1 MFFQF
6 FYLQLDIVAI
16 HKLNIVVWIGNNIH
30 DPINPRLET
39 SDQYKRNKTVYK
51 RSIIITI
58 TIIITTTII
67 ITISITKSII
77 INGVAIIQQIASIIV
92 RITNIV
98 LSLLSDNSLK
108 ELNFISSS
116 LLLRYNLA
124 KMQIFTSK
132 FNNLIQLDNILSQSN
147 LVKLIFFSYLFFQFF
162 L

>member
-30 DPINPRLET
+30 DPINPRLKT

-132 FNNLIQLDNILSQSN
+132 FNNLILDNILSQSN